1 MNSTFIHG
9 RITKDPELKSYTN
22 AKGESGS
29 VCNFS
34 VAVGR
39 RMGEET
45 DFFNCK
51 CFGKRAEVIEKF
63 FKKGKEIV
71 VSGEMQ
77 CRKYQD
83 KDGNNRTAWELNV
96 MDFDFC
102 GKKGDSASTDSAQD
116 GMVEINPDD
125 YPF

>member
-1 MNSTFIHG
+1 MNSIQIHG
-9 RITKDPELKSYTN
+9 HIVRDPELKSYTN

-34 VAVGR
+34 VAVNR
-39 RMGEET
+39 KIGEEV

-77 CRKYQD
+77 CRKYQA
-83 KDGNNRTAWELNV
+83 KDGTDRYTWELSV
-96 MDFDFC
+96 QDFDFC
-102 GKKGDSASTDSAQD
+102 GKKGDAAPVDKVPEGMIIDDSD
-116 GMVEINPDD
+116 I
-125 YPF
+125 PF